1 MPAIF
6 RADGS
11 SHLGLGHIM
20 RCLAFAAALP
30 GSQSVFVT
38 RAYDERVSA
47 VIKSHGYEVV
57 EIPEDASPEHD
68 SEITKRA
75 AGDRRAKLLITDLF
89 VRPILEN
96 FERLDSYHGRL
107 RADHFVIAI
116 ASGEVTDVDADVVVS
131 PYLGFQANESQ
142 SPRSDVRLIGPD
154 YFIFRPEFITAAT
167 NKRSIPQE
175 ARNILVT
182 VGGGDDLYLSA
193 KIARALC
200 ELEIL
205 GLDIHMVFGAG
216 YSDELRQDVRNILEG
231 FSGQCAFLEKNTDV
245 AAEMQWSDLAIIGD
259 GLTKYEVAVTGTPS
273 ITLSRPESEEELNI
287 MFQDAGTTKYL
298 GNGCDLDVAVLADTV
313 RDVLS
318 DYPLRRSMSEKGKA
332 ILDGKGLERIIANVP
347 NEILAGGVLN

>member
-20 RCLAFAAALP
+20 RCFAFAAALP
-30 GSQSVFVT
+30 DVRSVFVT

-47 VIKSHGYEVV
+47 VIKNHGYEVV
-57 EIPEDASPEHD
+57 EVPDDASPEED
-68 SEITKRA
+68 LEITKRI
-75 AGDRRAKLLITDLF
+75 AGDCAAKLLITDLF

-96 FERLDSYHGRL
+96 FENLDSYHRML

-131 PYLGFQANESQ
+131 PYMGFEADASQ
-142 SPRSDVRLIGPD
+142 TPRSATRLIGPD
-154 YFIFRPEFITAAT
+154 YFIFRPEFITAAER
-167 NKRSIPQE
+167 NRSIAKE

-182 VGGGDDLYLSA
+182 VGGSDDLNLSV

-200 ELEIL
+200 ELAIPEL
-205 GLDIHMVFGAG
+205 NIHMVFGAG
-216 YSDELRQDVRNILEG
+216 YSDELRRDVRTILEG
-231 FSGQCAFLEKNTDV
+231 VSGQCEFLEQDTDI

-273 ITLSRPESEEELNI
+273 VMLSRPESEEELNI
-287 MFQDAGTTKYL
+287 LFQEAGTTKYL
-298 GNGCDLDVAVLADTV
+298 GDGSALDVATLADTV
-313 RDVLS
+313 RYVMG
-318 DYPLRRSMSEKGKA
+318 DYQLRRSMSEKGKA

-347 NEILAGGVLN
+347 QEIMAGGVLN

>member
-1 MPAIF
+1 MPTVF

-30 GSQSVFVT
+30 GSRSVFVT
-38 RAYDERVSA
+38 RAYNERVSA
-47 VIKSHGYEVV
+47 VIKIHGYEVV
-57 EIPEDASPEHD
+57 EIPVDASPEED

-75 AGDRRAKLLITDLF
+75 AGDCGAKLLVTDLF

-96 FERLDSYHGRL
+96 FEKLDSYHRHL

-131 PYLGFQANESQ
+131 PYMGFEANASQ
-142 SPRSDVRLIGPD
+142 TPRAGARLIGPD
-154 YFIFRPEFITAAT
+154 YFIFRPEFITAVKKNRPIA
-167 NKRSIPQE
+167 QE

-182 VGGGDDLYLSA
+182 VGGSDDLNLSA

-200 ELEIL
+200 ELATP
-205 GLDIHMVFGAG
+205 GLNIHMVFGAG
-216 YSDELRQDVRNILEG
+216 YSDELRRDVRTILKG
-231 FSGQCAFLEKNTDV
+231 VSGECAFLEQDTDI

-273 ITLSRPESEEELNI
+273 VMLSRPESEAELNTL
-287 MFQDAGTTKYL
+287 FQKAGTTKYL
-298 GNGCDLDVAVLADTV
+298 GNGCALEVAVLADTV
-313 RDVLS
+313 RDVMG

-332 ILDGKGLERIIANVP
+332 VLDGKGLERIIANVP
-347 NEILAGGVLN
+347 QEIMAGGVMN